1 MCVKLLCSAATFELQ
16 SCISLNEN
24 LNNKV
29 TFSSLSVMGFEW
41 HLKKGKPTKL
51 SSIKQHVQPG
61 VCVCVLCSCGG
72 LIVVSVQMRGVCVMG
87 CCKTEASLFSASVKC
102 YMLAND
108 RHKVSSHL

>member
-1 MCVKLLCSAATFELQ
+1 MRVKLLCTAATFELQ

-61 VCVCVLCSCGG
+61 VCVCVVQLWRFDCG
-72 LIVVSVQMRGVCVMG
+72 ISADERRVCDG
-87 CCKTEASLFSASVKC
+87 
-102 YMLAND
+102 ML
-108 RHKVSSHL
+108 